1 MGQINLNGNWP
12 AEEQHSDSS
21 KRWLAVC
28 CKVAGK
34 LGAVW
39 KIQYSALQ
47 GCAEVWNVLCSVY
60 SVHIIQ
66 CILCVLYIIQCILC
80 AVCIARCGCF
90 VGSLSWLRF
99 DHPVTPVTWL
109 RVAAVTKIPN
119 HPPPILS
126 TSRTKTEV
134 IGLPGGSWV
143 GSGGLTHG
151 T

>member
-1 MGQINLNGNWP
+1 MGIGQLRNSTLTLLRGDWQYV
-12 AEEQHSDSS
+12 A
-21 KRWLAVC
+21 RWQASWELCGKYNILHCKGALKCGMFCAVC
-28 CKVAGK
+28 
-34 LGAVW
+34 
-39 KIQYSALQ
+39 
-47 GCAEVWNVLCSVY
+47 

-126 TSRTKTEV
+126 TSPTKTEV
-134 IGLPGGSWV
+134 IGLPGCSWV
-143 GSGGLTHG
+143 GSGGLTHA